1 MTAGQIAGLL
11 AAFALLVLVI
21 FVGIFLVRVMT
32 LVTRVNHSLGDVTK
46 DINAISKQSEKV
58 LADTHKLLNEING
71 DVKTLRPVFKASAD
85 LGKSVSNVNH
95 TVNDMGKRFKRH
107 RKLKRSRLYKMG
119 SILFNLFNL
128 RKHK

>member
-1 MTAGQIAGLL
+1 MTTGQIAGLL

-32 LVTRVNHSLGDVTK
+32 LVTRVNHSLGVITK
-46 DINAISKQSEKV
+46 DVNAISKQSEKV
-58 LADTHKLLNEING
+58 LADTHKLLNEVNM
-71 DVKTLRPVFKASAD
+71 DVKTLHPVFKASAD
-85 LGKSVSNVNH
+85 LGRSVSNVNQ
-95 TVNDMGKRFKRH
+95 TVNDMGKHFERH
-107 RKLKRSRLYKMG
+107 RKLKHSRMYKVG